1 MGTMKKKIFVVD
13 NHPMILKL
21 MANLLEKG
29 GYDVMTAGDG
39 LSALDILKTFTPDV
53 IFIDLVMPNI
63 SGEKLCKIIRGMSQ
77 FKETYIV
84 ILSAI
89 AVEEEINFT
98 AYGADAC
105 IAKGPFKKIA
115 EHVSFFLDE
124 RFKGGTQKDYSK
136 EIIGYN
142 DLFEREVT
150 KELLS
155 SKRHFE
161 AILDDISEGILE
173 LTEEGRV
180 IYANPTAVKFFGMPE
195 EKLLSVLFPNFF
207 GEKDKERV
215 GKTLA
220 GIGKNSVIIGEENPA
235 SLNNKLVTL
244 NFLPVKDDAIRS
256 IIVIILD
263 VTERLKAE
271 KELSSYRK
279 HLEELVKERT
289 AKLLERTKELQEQI
303 AERNLAVQER
313 QKLQIQLQQTQKME
327 AVGTLAGG
335 IAHDFNNILSA
346 ILGYAELSQTQ
357 IPQESKPHEYLS
369 KIIKSVER
377 AADLVKQILTFSR
390 QAEQERK
397 PMQLQPI
404 VKESLKLLRGSLPS
418 TIEIKKDIDPACR
431 PILASFS
438 QMHQVIMNLCTNAY
452 HAMRKNGGV
461 LSVTLAEADL
471 PPELSEQQPELRP
484 GRYAKLVVA
493 DTGSG
498 IEKNIQERIFEPY
511 FTTKKHGEGT
521 GLGLATVHGIVM
533 SHEGTIAVK
542 SEPGKGAS
550 FEVYFPTLEKH
561 VVMDQIVKVEISPV
575 PISARVLFVDDEEMI
590 VELAE
595 SVLER
600 MNCDVVAL
608 SNGIEAFAAFEKDP
622 HGFDIVIT
630 DQTMPGLTGI
640 ELAQKILAIRPDM
653 PIILATGFSE
663 MVNEKKAKEIG
674 IREFIMKPLAIRDLS
689 QAVWKVLGDQND
701 QSS

>member
-1 MGTMKKKIFVVD
+1 MKKKIFVVD

-63 SGEKLCKIIRGMSQ
+63 SGEKLCKIIRGMPQ

-124 RFKGGTQKDYSK
+124 RFKGDKQKDYSK

-180 IYANPTAVKFFGMPE
+180 IYANPTAVKFFGVPE
-195 EKLLSVLFPNFF
+195 EKLLSVLFSSFF

-215 GKTLA
+215 GKTIA
-220 GIGKNSVIIGEENPA
+220 GIGKNSIIIGEENPA
-235 SLNNKLVTL
+235 ALNNKLVTL

-303 AERNLAVQER
+303 AERNVAVQER

-418 TIEIKKDIDPACR
+418 TIEIKNNIDPACR

-438 QMHQVIMNLCTNAY
+438 QIHQVIMNLCTNAY

-461 LSVTLAEADL
+461 LSVTLAEVDL
-471 PPELSEQQPELRP
+471 PEELSEQQPELRP

-533 SHEGTIAVK
+533 SHEGTITVT

-550 FEVYFPTLEKH
+550 FELYFPTLEKH
-561 VVMDQIVKVEISPV
+561 VVMAQDVKVEISPV
-575 PISARVLFVDDEEMI
+575 PMSARVLFVDDEEMI

-640 ELAQKILAIRPDM
+640 ELAQKILALRSDM